1 MSQYNEIN
9 TDNMDNLLPLSE
21 EQELLRNVFQRS
33 NNPVPNIEEEW
44 AKIKGE
50 IKNDVDENVDDS
62 QYEIGS
68 KSRRPLFMIIG
79 GIVAVAACLAFI
91 FLLPTSHTV
100 ELPSNIVALSQ
111 QQKQDKVIV
120 CNENDETIALTQAR
134 FSLKENKDV
143 PKTVENLKI
152 VTPRGKDCHIVLA
165 DGTKVWLNAES
176 ELEFP
181 SRFERGKRIVH
192 LKGEAFFEVIKD
204 KKHPFVVKNE
214 FFTTTV
220 LGTVFNVR
228 AFNKN
233 DANVV
238 LVSGKIAV
246 NTGIFS
252 DTFYVKPGQKAVCN
266 GRNDWKISYEDTYPY
281 TQRKE
286 GYFYFNHSSLHEIM
300 AEIGRW
306 YNKTVVFENTAIMSM
321 QLHFV
326 AERSQNLNQI
336 IEQLN
341 QMDDLDIVVGK
352 NEIVIR

>member
-9 TDNMDNLLPLSE
+9 TDNMDNLLPSSE

-50 IKNDVDENVDDS
+50 IKNDADENVDDS
-62 QYEIGS
+62 QYKIES
-68 KSRRPLFMIIG
+68 KSRHPLFIIIG
-79 GIVAVAACLAFI
+79 GIVAVAACLFFV
-91 FLLPTSHTV
+91 FLLPTSRNV
-100 ELPSNIVALSQ
+100 ELPSNIAALSQ
-111 QQKQDKVIV
+111 QQKQDGVIV
-120 CNENDETIALTQAR
+120 CNENDETITLQQDR
-134 FSLKENKDV
+134 FSLKENKDLAGA
-143 PKTVENLKI
+143 VENLKI

-181 SRFERGKRIVH
+181 SRFEREKRTVC
-192 LKGEAFFEVIKD
+192 LKGEAFFEVTKD

-228 AFNKN
+228 AFNKD

-252 DTFYVKPGQKAVCN
+252 DTFYVKPGQKAICN
-266 GRNDWKISYEDTYPY
+266 GRNDWKISYEDIYPY

-306 YNKTVVFENTAIMSM
+306 YNKTVVFENSSIMSM

-326 AERSQNLNQI
+326 AERSQSLHQI
-336 IEQLN
+336 IDQLN
-341 QMDDLDIVVGK
+341 QMDDLDIVAGK
-352 NEIVIR
+352 DDIVIR